1 MLRKFAV
8 LALFSLAVAGWA
20 AAAHPNADVSVK
32 IMTQNMDD
40 GTDQTYIIA
49 ALTVPGFPLSVP
61 EAVDL
66 TFAELQASNF
76 KERAGLMAAKIAEQK
91 PDLVA
96 LQEAA
101 LWRFGRTPHSATKV
115 LFDQIELLVSA
126 LDKLDVPY
134 EVVTENH
141 LTDVALAGSQIG
153 GALRF
158 TDRNALLV
166 RSDLCR
172 PRLHVS
178 HVHSRTFDAAF
189 PFAGLRITAGWIS
202 ADVHMGDKH
211 FRFVTTH
218 LQSPIQDIPEA
229 AAVQEAQARELIDEL
244 SHTSLPVVI
253 CGDFNSDAL
262 HGAFGG
268 ILDNTLTV
276 GIIEA
281 AGYAE
286 TWPVANPGG
295 GDPGFT
301 WPLYLEDQFPA
312 PPFFASS
319 APFER
324 IDLFF
329 SRDIGAVSAA
339 QVTSALT
346 SPDPD
351 FSMPPRASDHAGVL
365 AVFSFLP

>member
-8 LALFSLAVAGWA
+8 LALFSLAVAGGA
-20 AAAHPNADVSVK
+20 AAGHRDEDVSVR

-49 ALTVPGFPLSVP
+49 ALTGQVPDFSVAD
-61 EAVDL
+61 AVDL
-66 TFAELQASNF
+66 TYAELQASNF
-76 KERAGLMAAKIAEQK
+76 KERARLLAANIAEQK

-96 LQEAA
+96 LQEAT
-101 LWRFGRTPHSATKV
+101 LWRFGPTPRTATRV
-115 LFDQIELLVSA
+115 LFDQIRLLVAA
-126 LDKLDVPY
+126 LEKLDVPY
-134 EVVTENH
+134 DVVAVNH
-141 LTDVALAGSQIG
+141 LTDIALPGNQIG

-158 TDRNALLV
+158 TDRNAVLV

-178 HVHSRTFDAAF
+178 NVHSRTFDAEF
-189 PFAGLRITAGWIS
+189 PFAGLTVTAGWIS
-202 ADVHMGDKH
+202 ADVHKGNKR

-218 LQSPIQDIPEA
+218 LQSPVQGVPEA
-229 AAVQEAQARELIDEL
+229 TDVQVAQAQELIDEL
-244 SHTSLPVVI
+244 RKTRMPVVI

-262 HGAFGG
+262 HGGFV
-268 ILDNTLTV
+268 DDTPTV
-276 GIIEA
+276 ALIEA
-281 AGYAE
+281 AGYEE
-286 TWPVANPGG
+286 TWPVTHGS

-301 WPLYLEDQFPA
+301 WPLYLEDQFP
-312 PPFFASS
+312 PLPFFAFS

-329 SRDIGAVSAA
+329 SKDMAVVDS
-339 QVTSALT
+339 QHVTPPLT

-351 FSMPPRASDHAGVL
+351 LSMPPRASDHSGVM

>member
-20 AAAHPNADVSVK
+20 AAGHPDADVSVK
-32 IMTQNMDD
+32 ILTQNMDE

-49 ALTVPGFPLSVP
+49 ALTGQIPGFSVAD
-61 EAVDL
+61 AVDL
-66 TFAELQASNF
+66 TFEELQASNF
-76 KERAGLMAAKIAEQK
+76 KERASLLAANIAEQK

-101 LWRFGRTPHSATKV
+101 LWRFGRTPHTATKV
-115 LFDQIELLVSA
+115 LFDQIGLLLSA

-134 EVVTENH
+134 EVVAVNR
-141 LTDVALAGSQIG
+141 LTDVALPGNRIG
-153 GALRF
+153 GALRY

-166 RSDLCR
+166 RSELCR
-172 PRLHVS
+172 PKLHLS
-178 HVHSRTFDAAF
+178 RVHSRTFDAEF
-189 PFAGLRITAGWIS
+189 PFAGLTITAGWIS
-202 ADVHMGDKH
+202 ADVHMGNKR

-218 LQSPIQDIPEA
+218 LQSPIQGIPEA
-229 AAVQEAQARELIDEL
+229 TDVQVAQAQELIHEL
-244 SHTSLPVVI
+244 RKTRMPVVMA
-253 CGDFNSDAL
+253 GDFNSDAL
-262 HGAFGG
+262 HGGSV
-268 ILDNTLTV
+268 DDTPTV
-276 GIIEA
+276 GLIEA
-281 AGYAE
+281 AGYGE
-286 TWPVANPGG
+286 TWPVTHGS

-301 WPLYLEDQFPA
+301 WPLYLKDQFPA
-312 PPFFASS
+312 PPFFAFS

-329 SRDIGAVSAA
+329 SKDMEVVDS
-339 QVTSALT
+339 QHVTPPLT

-351 FSMPPRASDHAGVL
+351 LSMPPRASDHSGVM